1 MVKRGKIA
9 IYSKTL
15 TLYTT
20 HMDQAK
26 KPYFAPEANIKV
38 LILEPYCA
46 SGNNWDGNELPGFE
60 FND

>member
-1 MVKRGKIA
+1 
-9 IYSKTL
+9 
-15 TLYTT
+15 
-20 HMDQAK
+20 MDQAK

-60 FND
+60 FNDK